1 MNRTAWLQNRRIC
14 DRMAEHHQRSPSR
27 AKLFLVAKIAIRC
40 RRHRIAAI
48 DYVRL
53 VALDDI

>member
-1 MNRTAWLQNRRIC
+1 MNRTAWLQNRRNC
-14 DRMAEHHQRSPSR
+14 DRMAEHQRSPSR

>member
-1 MNRTAWLQNRRIC
+1 MNRTAWLQDRRNC
-14 DRMAEHHQRSPSR
+14 DRMAEHQRSPSR
-27 AKLFLVAKIAIRC
+27 GKLFLVAKIAIRC